1 MRPAKKRRQPPIEA
15 DKYMLRTL
23 SYVCL
28 ACSLTSPE
36 RDLAVVNRCK
46 MFTEIDRAQDLHTGG
61 VWSRMDGSWHNYP
74 QESICIHAHRCRI
87 HGLVKNNSFS
97 FARTIIDNLC
107 WSALP
112 WTKAQQEENR
122 SRGCPFV
129 PGLSACVCII
139 FQVSVPAYSSSF
151 HVSVHAYVFPCLS
164 TCVCVQF
171 PCLSACVWISMSQH
185 MRMNFHVSAHAYVF
199 PCLSTCVCN
208 F

>member
-1 MRPAKKRRQPPIEA
+1 MFGS
-15 DKYMLRTL
+15 L
-23 SYVCL
+23 SQVYFTY
-28 ACSLTSPE
+28 SQTSSK
-36 RDLAVVNRCK
+36 RDLAASSGCK
-46 MFTEIDRAQDLHTGG
+46 MSIEIDRAQDLHTGG

-151 HVSVHAYVFPCLS
+151 HASVHAYEFPCLS
-164 TCVCVQF
+164 T
-171 PCLSACVWISMSQH
+171 CVWISMSQH